1 MIRKHKLAVAI
12 ALALSAT
19 LPAAALADVKVGFVA
34 TLSGPSAAVGQDQLD
49 GLKLAL
55 DQLGGKL
62 GGVPAEL
69 VVEDDQ
75 QKPDTALT
83 SVARLIERE
92 NVDVV
97 TGLTFAHVLMALQP
111 KIAETDVPFIGTVSG
126 PSPTAG
132 KLCKPNLF
140 ITSWQSDTPAEAMGK
155 YLQNEGVKRVS
166 LLTPNFVG
174 GKDKLAGFKQEY
186 KGEVVDEI
194 YTPLNQLD
202 FSAELT
208 QVSSSNPDAVFMFY
222 PGALAISFVRQY
234 RQAGLSD
241 KYPLYSANSIEGA
254 GVAAMGEA
262 VFGSIVVDTWTPGIE
277 NQQSRDFV
285 KAYEEKYGRLPS
297 AYAAFSYDAAMLLNA
312 AVGSLKGDVSDKK
325 AFNQAIKNA
334 QFDSLRGDFKFGN
347 NNYPVQS
354 YHVFQIVKGDDGK
367 AQFKMIAK
375 DVLKNQADSYADEC
389 AMS

>member
-1 MIRKHKLAVAI
+1 MIRKFKLAAVALAVAG
-12 ALALSAT
+12 A
-19 LPAAALADVKVGFVA
+19 LPAAAVADVKVGFMA

-49 GLKLAL
+49 GFQLAL
-55 DQLGGKL
+55 EQLGGKL
-62 GGVPAEL
+62 GGVPAAL
-69 VVEDDQ
+69 VIEDDQ
-75 QKPDTALT
+75 QKPDAALNG
-83 SVARLIERE
+83 VARLIERE

-97 TGLTFAHVLMALQP
+97 AGLTFAHVLMALQP
-111 KIAETDVPFIGTVSG
+111 KIAETAVPFIGTVAG

-155 YLQNEGVKRVS
+155 YLQDQGVKRVS

-174 GKDKLAGFKQEY
+174 GKDKLAGFKQTY
-186 KGEVVDEI
+186 KGEVADEI

-208 QVSSSNPDAVFMFY
+208 QVSSSRPDAVFMFY

-262 VFGSIVVDTWTPGIE
+262 VYGSIVVDTWTPGIE
-277 NQQSRDFV
+277 HPRSREFV
-285 KAYEEKYGRLPS
+285 AAYEKKYGRLPS
-297 AYAAFSYDAAMLLNA
+297 AYAAFSYDAAMLLDA
-312 AVGSLKGDVSDKK
+312 AVSSLKGDVSDKK
-325 AFNQAIKNA
+325 AFGEAIKKA
-334 QFDSLRGDFKFGN
+334 RFDSLRGDFRFGN

-354 YHVFQIVKGDDGK
+354 YHVFQIVKGADGK
-367 AQFKMIAK
+367 AEFKMIAK
-375 DVLKNQADSYADEC
+375 DVLKDQPDSYAHEC